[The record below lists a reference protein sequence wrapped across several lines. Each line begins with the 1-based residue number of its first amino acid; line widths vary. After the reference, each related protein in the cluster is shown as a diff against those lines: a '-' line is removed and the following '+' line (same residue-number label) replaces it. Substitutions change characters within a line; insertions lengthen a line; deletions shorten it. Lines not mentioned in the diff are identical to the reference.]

1 MFKIRWKGVNNFM
14 EKNLTSGSV
23 LKNIIYFS
31 LPYLLYYFLQ
41 TLYGMADLFII
52 GQFEGVASTTAVSIG
67 SQVMHM
73 ITVMI
78 VGLAMGSTVTIAQA
92 IGARDKKSASR
103 TIGNTVALFMAVA
116 VGLMVILLLL
126 VHPIVFVMSTP
137 LEAVTGTVAYLTVC
151 FIGIPCITAYNIIS
165 SIFRGIG
172 DSKSPMYF
180 IAIACGEYR
189 AGLSVYGIFTPWSGW
204 GCAWYY
210 FVAACEC
217 GHCTDRD
224 HEKGNRDFFVAE
236 GFSSGS

>member
-31 LPYLLYYFLQ
+31 LPYLLSYFLQ

-126 VHPIVFVMSTP
+126 VHPIVSVMSTP

-180 IAIACGEYR
+180 IAIACVVNI
-189 AGLSVYGIFTPWSGW
+189 GLDYLWFKKDP
-204 GCAWYY
+204 CLL
-210 FVAACEC
+210 
-217 GHCTDRD
+217 
-224 HEKGNRDFFVAE
+224 
-236 GFSSGS
+236 

>member
-1 MFKIRWKGVNNFM
+1 
-14 EKNLTSGSV
+14 
-23 LKNIIYFS
+23 
-31 LPYLLYYFLQ
+31 
-41 TLYGMADLFII
+41 MADLFII
-52 GQFEGVASTTAVSIG
+52 GQFEGREYYCCLDRQPGYAYDHCYDRRPCHGFYGYHCTG
-67 SQVMHM
+67 NRCQ
-73 ITVMI
+73 
-78 VGLAMGSTVTIAQA
+78 GQ
-92 IGARDKKSASR
+92 KSASR

-126 VHPIVFVMSTP
+126 VHPIVSVMSTP

-165 SIFRGIG
+165 SIFVGSGIP
-172 DSKSPMYF
+172 KSDVFYCNCV
-180 IAIACGEYR
+180 CGEYR